1 MVPLGHHRPLACGQ
15 ESDLENEDDK
25 ILNTTGLPEEIAG
38 DVEVF
43 NIRNDE
49 IQRITSDDEDSD
61 LEPPL
66 AKKQKQNAKKIQDK
80 CEMAEVA
87 FTNTN
92 MLKF

>member
-49 IQRITSDDEDSD
+49 I
-61 LEPPL
+61 
-66 AKKQKQNAKKIQDK
+66 
-80 CEMAEVA
+80 
-87 FTNTN
+87 
-92 MLKF
+92 